1 VALLCQVKCYV
12 LDVLTE
18 KVFIVWKALKDRLKI
33 RTILFSLPLNCGQ
46 REGEGASGRA
56 SRTFEIYQR
65 LC

>member
-33 RTILFSLPLNCGQ
+33 RTILFSLPLNCVVN
-46 REGEGASGRA
+46 AKDKVH
-56 SRTFEIYQR
+56 
-65 LC
+65 